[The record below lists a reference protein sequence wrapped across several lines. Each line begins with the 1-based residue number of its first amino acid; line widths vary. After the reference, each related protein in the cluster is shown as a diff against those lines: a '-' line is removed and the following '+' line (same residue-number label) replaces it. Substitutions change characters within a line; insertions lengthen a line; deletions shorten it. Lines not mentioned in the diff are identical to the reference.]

1 MDMIYYADS
10 DLQETNKVIAWKGCI
25 ARAILILLVAMVLS
39 AAVMLLLSL

>member
-25 ARAILILLVAMVLS
+25 ARAMLNYFLLRWS
-39 AAVMLLLSL
+39 FRPP